1 MEETEENLNEVV
13 GRLQITV
20 YNDCFSVEHT
30 ANLSTEDIID
40 LFTATLEKLTG
51 ALEETEDRVVH

>member
-20 YNDCFSVEHT
+20 YNDCLSVEHT

-51 ALEETEDRVVH
+51 ALEITEDRVVH

>member
-1 MEETEENLNEVV
+1 MKESEEEPNKVV

-20 YNDCFSVEHT
+20 YNDCFSLEHT
-30 ANLSTEDIID
+30 ANLSTGDIID

-51 ALEETEDRVVH
+51 ALEITEDRVVH